1 MLAILG
7 LIIGLIIGLFLNI
20 EIPQAYAPY
29 VGVGIL
35 ACFDSIIGALA
46 ANMQKKFSL
55 KLFVSGLIGNST
67 IAIVLAAL
75 GDQLGIQLYLAA
87 VFAFG
92 NRIFINFSI
101 IRRLWLDR
109 ISPPKETQKSN
120 VDSSSSVL
128 SGLNKSMLKEG
139 LDEDKNG

>member
-1 MLAILG
+1 MLALLG
-7 LIIGLIIGLFLNI
+7 LIIGLVIGLFLNVD
-20 EIPQAYAPY
+20 IPQAYSIY

-46 ANMQKKFSL
+46 ANMQGKFNI
-55 KLFVSGLIGNST
+55 KLFISGLLGNSV
-67 IAIVLAAL
+67 IAVALAAL

-101 IRRLWLDR
+101 IRRLWLYNLDN
-109 ISPPKETQKSN
+109 IKKEKNKIKKSEE
-120 VDSSSSVL
+120 
-128 SGLNKSMLKEG
+128 NK
-139 LDEDKNG
+139 

>member
-1 MLAILG
+1 MLALLG
-7 LIIGLIIGLFLNI
+7 LIIGLVIGLFLNVD
-20 EIPQAYAPY
+20 IPQAYSIY

-46 ANMQKKFSL
+46 ANMQGKFNI
-55 KLFVSGLIGNST
+55 KLFISGLLGNAI
-67 IAIVLAAL
+67 IAVALAAL

-101 IRRLWLDR
+101 IRRLWLHKLE
-109 ISPPKETQKSN
+109 SLKKEK
-120 VDSSSSVL
+120 
-128 SGLNKSMLKEG
+128 NKKDLPG
-139 LDEDKNG
+139 IDN

>member
-1 MLAILG
+1 MLALLGLILG
-7 LIIGLIIGLFLNI
+7 LVVGLFLNI
-20 EIPQAYAPY
+20 DIPQAYSTY

-35 ACFDSIIGALA
+35 ACFDSIVGALS
-46 ANMQKKFSL
+46 ANMQRKFDIR
-55 KLFVSGLIGNST
+55 LFVSGLLGNSI
-67 IAIVLAAL
+67 IAIALAAL

-109 ISPPKETQKSN
+109 LGRRSVTPEKTDTTQ
-120 VDSSSSVL
+120 DP
-128 SGLNKSMLKEG
+128 E
-139 LDEDKNG
+139 EDK

>member
-1 MLAILG
+1 MLALLG
-7 LIIGLIIGLFLNI
+7 LIIGLVIGLFLNVD
-20 EIPQAYAPY
+20 IPQAYSIY

-46 ANMQKKFSL
+46 ANMQGKFNI
-55 KLFVSGLIGNST
+55 KLFISGLIGNSV
-67 IAIVLAAL
+67 IAVALAAL

-101 IRRLWLDR
+101 IRRLWLYKIDN
-109 ISPPKETQKSN
+109 IKKEK
-120 VDSSSSVL
+120 
-128 SGLNKSMLKEG
+128 NKTE
-139 LDEDKNG
+139 ETTADK

>member
-1 MLAILG
+1 MLALLG
-7 LIIGLIIGLFLNI
+7 LIIGLVIGLFLNVD
-20 EIPQAYAPY
+20 IPQAYSIY

-46 ANMQKKFSL
+46 ANMQGKFNI
-55 KLFVSGLIGNST
+55 KLFISGLLGNSI
-67 IAIVLAAL
+67 IAVALAAL

-101 IRRLWLDR
+101 IRRLWLFNMDNAK
-109 ISPPKETQKSN
+109 KEKSKIK
-120 VDSSSSVL
+120 
-128 SGLNKSMLKEG
+128 KSE
-139 LDEDKNG
+139 ESI

>member
-1 MLAILG
+1 MLALLG
-7 LIIGLIIGLFLNI
+7 LIIGLVIGLFLNVD
-20 EIPQAYAPY
+20 IPQAYSIY

-46 ANMQKKFSL
+46 ANMQGKFNI
-55 KLFVSGLIGNST
+55 KLFISGLLGNSI
-67 IAIVLAAL
+67 IAVALAAL

-101 IRRLWLDR
+101 IRRLWLYSLDN
-109 ISPPKETQKSN
+109 IKKEKNKTRKS
-120 VDSSSSVL
+120 
-128 SGLNKSMLKEG
+128 E
-139 LDEDKNG
+139 

>member
-1 MLAILG
+1 MLA
-7 LIIGLIIGLFLNI
+7 IIGLILGLVIGLFLNV
-20 EIPQAYAPY
+20 EIPQAYSTY

-35 ACFDSIIGALA
+35 ACFDSIVGALA
-46 ANMQKKFSL
+46 ANMQKKFEL
-55 KLFVSGLIGNST
+55 KLFVSGLLGNSV

-101 IRRLWLDR
+101 IRRLWLD
-109 ISPPKETQKSN
+109 KM
-120 VDSSSSVL
+120 
-128 SGLNKSMLKEG
+128 SGEKKAI
-139 LDEDKNG
+139 K